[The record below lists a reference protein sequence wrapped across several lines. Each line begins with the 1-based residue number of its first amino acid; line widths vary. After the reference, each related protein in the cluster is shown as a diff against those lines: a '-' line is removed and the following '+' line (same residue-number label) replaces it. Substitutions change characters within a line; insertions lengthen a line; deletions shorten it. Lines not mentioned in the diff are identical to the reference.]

1 MQIFEQFYECP
12 VTGHESAIWQLKC
25 HLWIIHHQLGQQ
37 IAIVS
42 VQNCE
47 IGWFIPSQL
56 EQLATHIVRTFQLD
70 PDRLIWI
77 ERDPHYAS
85 RPINTEYSEISFDWH
100 QGTATNPRWKA
111 IACESVESIS
121 LEEII
126 WKYNS
131 FNFATSTALAS
142 V

>member
-1 MQIFEQFYECP
+1 MKVFEQFYECP

-25 HLWIIHHQLGQQ
+25 HLRIIYQQFGQQ
-37 IAIVS
+37 IVIVS

-47 IGWFIPSQL
+47 VGWFIPSQL

-70 PDRLIWI
+70 PDRLLWI

-100 QGTATNPRWKA
+100 QGIATNPQWKA
-111 IACESVESIS
+111 IANASVESLS
-121 LEEII
+121 DETFT
-126 WKYNS
+126 WNRDY
-131 FNFATSTALAS
+131 FNPAIVLSA
-142 V
+142 